1 MAVAVFEDQDDV
13 RPSSSPQ
20 GYGLSKSLQIS
31 GENINA
37 ISSEPSKL
45 SDGNFSLL
53 IFLKINHINNGS
65 VRRFSFK
72 KLGSRDTSNLSKSL
86 QIHGFGDRLGV

>member
-1 MAVAVFEDQDDV
+1 MTVGVFEGDDHF
-13 RPSSSPQ
+13 RPSSLPQ
-20 GYGLSKSLQIS
+20 GGDLSKSLQIYLKKV
-31 GENINA
+31 NNL
-37 ISSEPSKL
+37 SSEPSKL

-72 KLGSRDTSNLSKSL
+72 KLGSRDISNLSKSL